1 MTAPDTKTYGNSGI
15 NFSYMRISDAYLM
28 LAEVCA
34 ALGDEG
40 SAKTYL
46 AIVHNRAFPG
56 NNDPN
61 FEKYIS
67 DCGSVYNA
75 VLKERALEFS
85 GEGVRRFD
93 IIRTGILPEV
103 AVENRKVMSAIIE
116 GIRQDGYYTFKNG
129 NQIPAYIWTKMV
141 DAKSEY
147 GYRLTSQTPADKQDD
162 PV

>member
-61 FEKYIS
+61 FENIYRIAALCIMQCLKNVLWN
-67 DCGSVYNA
+67 SVA
-75 VLKERALEFS
+75 KACVVLTLSAPVFFRKLPLKTER
-85 GEGVRRFD
+85 
-93 IIRTGILPEV
+93 
-103 AVENRKVMSAIIE
+103 
-116 GIRQDGYYTFKNG
+116 
-129 NQIPAYIWTKMV
+129 
-141 DAKSEY
+141 
-147 GYRLTSQTPADKQDD
+147 
-162 PV
+162 

>member
-1 MTAPDTKTYGNSGI
+1 MRRDASVAVTGSTGGGQELMQSFDRSAWGKGCGPGTNKWDWNRMTAPDTKTYGNSGI

-61 FEKYIS
+61 FENS
-67 DCGSVYNA
+67 NPGLLHV
-75 VLKERALEFS
+75 
-85 GEGVRRFD
+85 
-93 IIRTGILPEV
+93 
-103 AVENRKVMSAIIE
+103 
-116 GIRQDGYYTFKNG
+116 
-129 NQIPAYIWTKMV
+129 
-141 DAKSEY
+141 
-147 GYRLTSQTPADKQDD
+147 
-162 PV
+162 